1 MTQLRILLLQAAAL
15 PAMLVLLAA
24 CGMPETPQGQQG
36 TITTESVHVVPG
48 SHIEF
53 AGRSN
58 LADGTCLHTQLST
71 EGTPVT
77 WWPAETCV
85 EVEGGNWQVR
95 VQLGEN
101 EVPQGMSRGK
111 EYVLHVWERDSP
123 SVEAEPFWFDLSG
136 PPEPSE

>member
-1 MTQLRILLLQAAAL
+1 MIRHRKLLQVAVL
-15 PAMLVLLAA
+15 PAMLLLLAA
-24 CGMPETPQGQQG
+24 CGMAGTPQDQKG
-36 TITTESVHVVPG
+36 TITTESVQVTPG

-53 AGRSN
+53 AGRST
-58 LADGTCLHTQLST
+58 LPDGTCLHTQLSAD
-71 EGTPVT
+71 GTPVT

-101 EVPQGMSRGK
+101 GAPQGMSRGNQ
-111 EYVLHVWERDSP
+111 YVLRVWERDNP

-136 PPEPSE
+136 PPEPAE

>member
-1 MTQLRILLLQAAAL
+1 MIRHRRRLLQAAAL
-15 PAMLVLLAA
+15 PAMLLLLAA
-24 CGMPETPQGQQG
+24 CGMPGIPQDKQG
-36 TITTESVHVVPG
+36 TITTESVQVAPG

-53 AGRSN
+53 AGRST
-58 LADGTCLHTQLST
+58 LPDGTCLHAQLSAD
-71 EGTPVT
+71 GMPVA

-85 EVEGGNWQVR
+85 EVEAGNWQVR

-101 EVPQGMSRGK
+101 GVPQEMSREK
-111 EYVLHVWERDSP
+111 QYVLHVWERDNP